1 MLIKIIPI
9 EVIRLMKKEILEFY
23 KGTSL
28 YTDLGLY
35 KDFAK
40 SLPNNIEKLKT
51 KYIYAVENKQFY

>member
-1 MLIKIIPI
+1 
-9 EVIRLMKKEILEFY
+9 MKKEILEFY